1 MTMSQKVHIFSAHVR
16 MLRKASLVLLKTILG
31 SICLTSIFIHFRDI
45 KENRAV
51 CNYSPV
57 HL

>member
-1 MTMSQKVHIFSAHVR
+1 MSQKVHIFSAHVR